1 MIDTLRVLQWNAARS
16 LAAIHS
22 LTPLIANNPQPPH
35 LLLIQEPPWY
45 QIGTQPSLT
54 DAAGTPTF
62 NVPSIA
68 GYTPCLPPTT
78 PPRVVTYVSRS
89 LPPSSVKHGDI
100 STTAMDISFS
110 ILFEFYF
117 IFSLYFEALLYYL
130 YRSFHAYVIRA
141 SKRQRHC

>member
-1 MIDTLRVLQWNAARS
+1 MAQWRVPAWW
-16 LAAIHS
+16 
-22 LTPLIANNPQPPH
+22 
-35 LLLIQEPPWY
+35 PPWP
-45 QIGTQPSLT
+45 QSQPTHFPGCLSAQGTT
-54 DAAGTPTF
+54 GK
-62 NVPSIA
+62 
-68 GYTPCLPPTT
+68 
-78 PPRVVTYVSRS
+78 RS
-89 LPPSSVKHGDI
+89 GGQGVGQAVKHGDI

>member
-1 MIDTLRVLQWNAARS
+1 MQAWWPPLPQSQPTHFPGCLSAQGTTGKRS
-16 LAAIHS
+16 GD
-22 LTPLIANNPQPPH
+22 QGVG
-35 LLLIQEPPWY
+35 Q
-45 QIGTQPSLT
+45 
-54 DAAGTPTF
+54 AGTGSLLSRLVGGELRALMASRAQGAGQSVSPTESRLY
-62 NVPSIA
+62 PLPA
-68 GYTPCLPPTT
+68 GGD
-78 PPRVVTYVSRS
+78 
-89 LPPSSVKHGDI
+89 VKHGDI

>member
-54 DAAGTPTF
+54 DRA
-62 NVPSIA
+62 
-68 GYTPCLPPTT
+68 
-78 PPRVVTYVSRS
+78 
-89 LPPSSVKHGDI
+89 KHGQPIQPTRGQLACEIAKLLRDFFV
-100 STTAMDISFS
+100 SASLTALS
-110 ILFEFYF
+110 ERR
-117 IFSLYFEALLYYL
+117 E
-130 YRSFHAYVIRA
+130 
-141 SKRQRHC
+141 RQSSGIG